1 MLTLPVLVSTFTG
14 SRTGTEDNR
23 PRPTSATSAAAVL
36 SGSSDGD
43 GDGYATQ
50 RSSVAPPR
58 TPQSVRSG
66 VSGAGT
72 SPSRRYS
79 RGDEVSPRITREEHQ
94 SYQQVRTRSVVACIQ
109 RAGSLNKGLDKGHE
123 KGLDK
128 GLGSWKE
135 GRDDVL

>member
-1 MLTLPVLVSTFTG
+1 LTTLTLPVLVSTFTG

-36 SGSSDGD
+36 SGSCDGD
-43 GDGYATQ
+43 GDGYVTQ

-94 SYQQVRTRSVVACIQ
+94 SYQQVRTRSVIACLQ
-109 RAGSLNKGLDKGHE
+109 RAGSLNEGLD

-135 GRDDVL
+135 GRDEVL